1 MRSPMTLVAISFSL
15 LFVAAAAVQLND
27 PDPVRWIA
35 LYAGAALLCVTSTL
49 RRPPAVLYLGFGALA
64 AIWAA
69 TLLPEIAREV
79 ALTGNEV
86 EREFAGLLLVA
97 IAMALLYRH
106 ARRPAMDSSP

>member
-15 LFVAAAAVQLND
+15 LFVAAAAVQFND

-35 LYAGAALLCVTSTL
+35 LYSGAALVSVASALS
-49 RRPPAVLYLGFGALA
+49 RPPPALHVAIGALA
-64 AIWAA
+64 AVWAA

-97 IAMALLYRH
+97 IAMALLHRH
-106 ARRPAMDSSP
+106 ARRPAMDARL